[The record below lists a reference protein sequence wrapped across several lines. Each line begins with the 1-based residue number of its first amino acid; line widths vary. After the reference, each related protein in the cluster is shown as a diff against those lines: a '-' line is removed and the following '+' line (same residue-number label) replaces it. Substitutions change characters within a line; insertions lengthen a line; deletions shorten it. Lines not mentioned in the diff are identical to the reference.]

1 MKYKNMATNICRK
14 VMEKCYQKSA
24 EVRFRTID
32 LNRYVLLLNIFGF
45 LITQHNNDVILIF
58 EREGYEND
66 K

>member
-1 MKYKNMATNICRK
+1 MKIKIRASYKDCFDGMKYKNMATDICRK

-45 LITQHNNDVILIF
+45 LIT
-58 EREGYEND
+58 
-66 K
+66 